1 MTLFFS
7 NEKASLYQAEQI
19 NLGFQE
25 LSIPKLDELPR
36 LQADCDRLP
45 AQISLSQEVRDAL
58 SELNRIFSQTS
69 DKKHQQA
76 AQASVLSTTPPEQ
89 LFNQIEKL
97 YPDVNLSLA
106 MRKLGTEHLS
116 VVLDHLKDVAKQLE
130 RGGYPDTFVNF
141 ARNGFSDFL
150 HGHPF
155 CTYVVYAGRSCGTD
169 VVIGASDEVGITP
182 VTSRYPLLTFK
193 YASSSPATLERHI
206 CTSDANQGLFLPKYA
221 PHRANRPDL
230 TASHNAELAI
240 VLFAL
245 ERSPSG
251 KMVW

>member
-1 MTLFFS
+1 M
-7 NEKASLYQAEQI
+7 
-19 NLGFQE
+19 
-25 LSIPKLDELPR
+25 
-36 LQADCDRLP
+36 P
-45 AQISLSQEVRDAL
+45 AQISLSDEVTVAL
-58 SELNRIFSQTS
+58 RELNSIFSQTS
-69 DKKHQQA
+69 DKTHQQA
-76 AQASVLSTTPPEQ
+76 AQASVLRTTSPEQ
-89 LFNQIEKL
+89 LFNQIETL
-97 YPDVNLSLA
+97 YPDVKLSSA
-106 MRKLGTEHLS
+106 SRNLGTQCIS
-116 VVLDHLKDVAKQLE
+116 VVCDHLKDVAKQLE
-130 RGGYPDTFVNF
+130 RDGYPDTFVNF

-155 CTYVVYAGRSCGTD
+155 CTYVVYAGRSSGTD
-169 VVIGASDEVGITP
+169 VVIGKNEEVGISP